1 MKTRLDQTICDL
13 WNVSRTALA
22 GQDISR
28 HSRMIYIKQ
37 ELLRTYPKLVEGMTN
52 KQIWFA
58 IEDQMN

>member
-13 WNVSRTALA
+13 WNISRTALS
-22 GQDISR
+22 GQDTSR

-37 ELLRTYPKLVEGMTN
+37 ELNRTYPKLIEGMTN
-52 KQIWFA
+52 KQVWFA